1 MVTAF
6 AQSISGLGY
15 VSGGVGQLGPNQH
28 GPLKTWP
35 KAKTTRP
42 KVQNLPQDNRTTQ
55 LNVEICSDNAIPN
68 SLAVGLTL

>member
-6 AQSISGLGY
+6 VQSISGLGY

-28 GPLKTWP
+28 DPHKTWT

-42 KVQNLPQDNRTTQ
+42 KVQNLPQDNRTTR
-55 LNVEICSDNAIPN
+55 LNVEICSDNGIPN
-68 SLAVGLTL
+68 SLAVGFPL